1 MTELPRKFTAL
12 VTPFLPDGTVDYNG
26 FRENIRYQL
35 SEGWAP
41 VVLGTTGEAPTI
53 EPDEFKKIVQAAVEE
68 TAGRLPVM
76 VGTGSNNTRATV
88 EKTRLAKELGADLAL
103 VVMPYYNKPEPAGQE
118 AHFRAVAE
126 VMPIVMYDIM
136 GRTGRAID
144 YEVIQ
149 WLAEYPNV
157 AGYKAATHNQK
168 AEESCGLSERVAQE
182 LSAEDF
188 RVWSGD
194 DGRTLDLMQHFGAY
208 GVISVASNVLPR
220 EVGRLVD
227 AAAAEDFQT
236 AAEINVQLDH
246 LFKALFRESNPI
258 PVKAA
263 MNLLHETEK
272 EGMHAGAYRLPMT
285 PPREATITELKQV
298 LNNLG
303 LLEF

>member
-26 FRENIRYQL
+26 FRENIHYQL

-53 EPDEFKKIVQAAVEE
+53 EPDEFKNLVQAAVEE

-118 AHFRAVAE
+118 AHFLAAAE
-126 VMPIVMYDIM
+126 VMPIVMYDIR

-144 YEVIQ
+144 YGVIRR
-149 WLAEYPNV
+149 LAGHPNV
-157 AGYKAATHNQK
+157 VGYKAATHDQEAK
-168 AEESCGLSERVAQE
+168 EPFSLSQRVARE
-182 LSAEDF
+182 LSQSV

-194 DGRTLDLMQHFGAY
+194 DGRTLSLMQYFGAY
-208 GVISVASNVLPR
+208 GVISVASNVLPK
-220 EVGRLVD
+220 EMGTLVD
-227 AAAAEDFQT
+227 AAVAEDFP
-236 AAEINVQLDH
+236 AATEINARLNR
-246 LFKALFRESNPI
+246 LFEALFWESNPI

-263 MNLLHETEK
+263 MNLLHETGR
-272 EGMHAGAYRLPMT
+272 EGMHAGAYRLPLT
-285 PPREATITELKQV
+285 PPRAATITELKYV
-298 LNNLG
+298 LSTLG
-303 LLEF
+303 LL